1 LIERGGHLFAVSVA
15 RAARSLSES
24 AGGAL
29 PASISA
35 TLTWAAERQ
44 LPEVDVLYIP
54 PPYKGDDPSIEEP
67 PS

>member
-1 LIERGGHLFAVSVA
+1 
-15 RAARSLSES
+15 
-24 AGGAL
+24 
-29 PASISA
+29 
-35 TLTWAAERQ
+35 LTWAAERQ